1 MRIFKTKAFQR
12 WLNKQPLT
20 DAVLSAAILEIERG
34 LVDAHLGGF
43 LYKKRVRLPGR
54 GKRGSTRMLL
64 AVKHGSRAFFLYGF
78 EKNQRDT
85 LTMKEEQAYK
95 LIANTIMAYT
105 DSELMERLNDK
116 SLMEIRYHTES
127 EQ

>member
-12 WLNKQPLT
+12 WLNKLPLT

-43 LYKKRVRLPGR
+43 LYKKRVRMPGH
-54 GKRGSTRMLL
+54 GKRGSVRMLL

-95 LIANTIMAYT
+95 IIAKTIMAYT
-105 DSELMERLNDK
+105 DTELAERLNDK
-116 SLMEIRYHTES
+116 SLIEIWHES
-127 EQ
+127 EG